1 MGWFPVAALLI
12 SAAGLPA
19 QSRDT
24 ERKILDQLDS
34 NDYAELAWGAYSAGE
49 EGLTQLTPKIV
60 PLLGLRDPRLQAV
73 AIDAL
78 IRLRADVPEQSLVEL
93 VETGQLDPVLILLS
107 RNPERHTD
115 FLMRLLDGP
124 LTGLQW
130 VAVNNLLSAEPP
142 PGFAAKLLREWKIKY
157 TLTVHEKSPY
167 ASLGEGSG
175 FGSMGVRG
183 KTDSFPGFPPI
194 FVDTIHQSFET
205 GDSVLV
211 QEPFPLYFRRG
222 QTYTSDSADVNRDAL
237 RPGYVRYLARAAK
250 DDPAVRLPSKPQFEW
265 VDSDKYRSDAAGLL
279 EAIRRPVKVIV
290 DRLIALGLLTDSDA
304 GSGPKLDV
312 RVYDARGSHA
322 VPLPMID
329 WNF

>member
-1 MGWFPVAALLI
+1 MAALLI
-12 SAAGLPA
+12 SAARLPA

-24 ERKILDQLDS
+24 ERKIVDQLDS
-34 NDYAELAWGAYSAGE
+34 HDYAELAWGAYSAGA

-60 PLLGLRDPRLQAV
+60 PLLSLRDPRLQAV
-73 AIDAL
+73 AIDTL

-93 VETGQLDPVLILLS
+93 VETRQLDPALILLS
-107 RNPERHTD
+107 QNPERHTD

-142 PGFAAKLLREWKIKY
+142 PGFAAKLLREWKIRY
-157 TLTVHEKSPY
+157 TLTVHDKAPY
-167 ASLGEGSG
+167 LATAEGSG
-175 FGSMGVRG
+175 FGSGERG
-183 KTDSFPGFPPI
+183 KADSFTGFPPI
-194 FVDTIHQSFET
+194 FVHTIHRFFDT

-222 QTYTSDSADVNRDAL
+222 QTYIFESADVNRDAL
-237 RPGYVRYLARAAK
+237 RPSYLRYLARAGK

-279 EAIRRPVKVIV
+279 EAIRRPVKVVV
-290 DRLIALGLLTDSDA
+290 DRLIARRLLTKSDA
-304 GSGPKLDV
+304 GSGPTLDV
-312 RVYDARGSHA
+312 RVYDARGSRA

-329 WNF
+329 WNFRP

>member
-1 MGWFPVAALLI
+1 M
-12 SAAGLPA
+12 PA
-19 QSRDT
+19 QSQDT
-24 ERKILDQLDS
+24 QRKILDQLDS
-34 NDYAELAWGAYSAGE
+34 PDYAELAWGAYRAGE
-49 EGLTQLTPKIV
+49 EGLTQLSPKIV

-78 IRLRADVPEQSLVEL
+78 IRLRADVPEQALVEL
-93 VETGQLDPVLILLS
+93 VETGQLDPALILLS

-142 PGFAAKLLREWKIKY
+142 LGFAAKLLREWKISY
-157 TLTVHEKSPY
+157 TLTVHDRAPY
-167 ASLGEGSG
+167 LPMAEGSG
-175 FGSMGVRG
+175 FGSGGRG
-183 KTDSFPGFPPI
+183 KADSFTGFPPI
-194 FVDTIHQSFET
+194 FVHTIHQVFET
-205 GDSVLV
+205 GDSVSV

-237 RPGYVRYLARAAK
+237 RPGYLRYLVRAVK

-265 VDSDKYRSDAAGLL
+265 FDSEKYRSDAAGLL
-279 EAIRRPVKVIV
+279 EAIRRPVKIIL
-290 DRLIALGLLTDSDA
+290 DRLIARGLLTESDV
-304 GSGPKLDV
+304 GSGPKLDI

-322 VPLPMID
+322 VPLPLID